1 MNNVNRKH
9 TALPIA
15 IVLLC
20 VTGLSRAGLAQEISA
35 MQHRLVEGLYPPSSY
50 AMDLFDHFEL
60 VADGEFYAIPA
71 STPEELRALEWGE
84 VVVKF
89 RIRKLYKGAAADS
102 IGIQMDMDM
111 LVYPGTSMSRYAKRQ
126 QIIAEQ
132 DEDLKPIWEEYEAA
146 ESAYEAGEIQES
158 EYLRVLG
165 KYSELSRARK
175 RRDGLIGRRRFRG
188 VVHGRT
194 FFDKGGA
201 IRAGE
206 KYLIGVNSIQGSAD
220 GYLLTQFGKSRIY
233 WGEMRKH
240 VLSAPKL
247 DNTKEPMIKSGMI
260 GEGF

>member
-20 VTGLSRAGLAQEISA
+20 VSGLSRAGLAQEISA
-35 MQHRLVEGLYPPSSY
+35 MQHRLVEGLYSPSAY

-60 VADGEFYAIPA
+60 VADGEFYALPA

-84 VVVKF
+84 VVGKF

-111 LVYPGTSMSRYAKRQ
+111 LIYPGTSMSRYAKRQ

-132 DEDLKPIWEEYEAA
+132 DEDLKLIWEEYKAA
-146 ESAYEAGEIQES
+146 ESSYEAGKIEES
-158 EYLRVLG
+158 EYLRVLA

-188 VVHGRT
+188 PGHAQT
-194 FFDKGGA
+194 FYDKGGA

-206 KYLIGVNSIQGSAD
+206 IYLIGVNRIEND
-220 GYLLTQFGKSRIY
+220 TNVYLLKEYGRSRIF
-233 WGEMRKH
+233 WGGMRDH
-240 VLSAPKL
+240 ILPGFDTL
-247 DNTKEPMIKSGMI
+247 
-260 GEGF
+260 GEE